1 MMKQSQQYRFWVNG
15 SYAAMAGYP
24 HVTVPFD
31 YIDGLPI
38 GMSFIG
44 TAWSDK
50 QLIEYAHSFEELN
63 NFNPKPKL

>member
-1 MMKQSQQYRFWVNG
+1 
-15 SYAAMAGYP
+15 MAGYP
-24 HVTVPFD
+24 HITVPLD

-50 QLIEYAHSFEELN
+50 QLIEYAYSFEELN